1 MKIVRRHHTQEDIA
15 VFVKASQA
23 VNAVNPQGGVMNVQ
37 DKLMQLAAIGLEIEQ
52 LKIQRRI
59 WAAEARLARATQEKE
74 DLGEVVAHL
83 AGTNAL
89 SPNVERAEERIMKA
103 ERRAE
108 HATFT
113 AERAI
118 EEAKRVATNVTHNHP
133 QLAQRPPF
141 AKYSRGY

>member
-1 MKIVRRHHTQEDIA
+1 MIRR
-15 VFVKASQA
+15 VKASQA
-23 VNAVNPQGGVMNVQ
+23 VNAVNPQGDVMNVQ

-52 LKIQRRI
+52 LKVQRRI

-83 AGTNAL
+83 AGHNILT
-89 SPNVERAEERIMKA
+89 PNVEKAEEKIMRA

-113 AERAI
+113 AEQAVA
-118 EEAKRVATNVTHNHP
+118 EAKRVATNVTDSYP
-133 QLAQRPPF
+133 QLQNRPPF
-141 AKYSRGY
+141 QKYSRGY